1 MDPGLRRD
9 DDKDLVEKMLKISRL
24 ADYAVVIMTGLS
36 RQGAAHLSAC
46 DIAKE
51 VGLPEPT
58 VSKIL
63 KLLARAGLLES
74 LRGARGGYGLVKT
87 ARDTTMADIIAA
99 VDGPI
104 ALTAC
109 TEKGSGDCTLRG
121 HCAMHGRWN
130 PLNRAILTALE
141 GVTLAD
147 MMTARPA
154 LKPRRGGK
162 AEGARV

>member
-1 MDPGLRRD
+1 
-9 DDKDLVEKMLKISRL
+9 MLKISRL

-36 RQGAAHLSAC
+36 RHDDAHQSAADLAR
-46 DIAKE
+46 DT
-51 VGLPEPT
+51 GLPEPT
-58 VSKIL
+58 VSKVL
-63 KLLARAGLLES
+63 KLLAKAGLLDS
-74 LRGARGGYGLVKT
+74 LRGAKGGYGL
-87 ARDTTMADIIAA
+87 ARLPKDVTMAELIAA

-109 TEKGSGDCTLRG
+109 TEKGSGDCTLSG

-147 MMTARPA
+147 MMAARPA
-154 LKPRRGGK
+154 LKSRRTAK
-162 AEGARV
+162 AEARV

>member
-1 MDPGLRRD
+1 
-9 DDKDLVEKMLKISRL
+9 MLKISRL

-36 RQGAAHLSAC
+36 CRDGVYQSANDLAHEMS
-46 DIAKE
+46 
-51 VGLPEPT
+51 LPEPT

-63 KLLARAGLLES
+63 KLLAKAGLLDS
-74 LRGARGGYGLVKT
+74 LRGAHGGYGLVKK
-87 ARDTTMADIIAA
+87 AVDTTMAEIIVA

-109 TEKGSGDCTLRG
+109 TEKGSGDCGFSG

-147 MMTARPA
+147 MMAARPA
-154 LKPRRGGK
+154 LKPRRTAK
-162 AEGARV
+162 AEARV